1 MFARSDF
8 AAGGGEQT
16 LVRPPPL
23 GGAPTPLVAVA
34 RRSWVLTMRILH
46 TSDWHVGRRLERHDR
61 MDEHRAVI
69 DEVIAIADSED
80 VDLIVH
86 SGDLFDRPTPPVEAL
101 RLALDGLVRLAR
113 NAGRPVVAVAGN
125 HDSPDL
131 FETLSRFLAPFGV
144 HLVGH
149 IKAPDKGGI
158 LSLET
163 GSGRALVGCFPFL
176 RASQTVDFMTKV
188 DSWYGAYAD
197 RIRRITESF
206 AEALGRQAEEGDV
219 TLLVA
224 HFMVGGV
231 KVRTGVPRGER
242 DLHIGEAYA
251 ATEQAIPTAVDYV
264 AMGHIHAPQPVP
276 GAPVPAE
283 YAGSLLQLDFG
294 EAGEQKRVVVVDAKP
309 GIHAKTRSVPITAG
323 RRLVQA
329 SGSWADIA
337 VRDDLE
343 DAYLDLNVVTTGP
356 EPGLMDDA
364 RERFE
369 HVVKVRAE
377 YERVE
382 VERRGAI
389 GRPLDELYAE
399 YHEESH
405 AEPALDS
412 LMDLFREIAD
422 EVDSATT

>member
-1 MFARSDF
+1 
-8 AAGGGEQT
+8 
-16 LVRPPPL
+16 
-23 GGAPTPLVAVA
+23 
-34 RRSWVLTMRILH
+34 MRILH
-46 TSDWHVGRRLERHDR
+46 TSDWHVGKRLERHDR
-61 MDEHRAVI
+61 MDEHQAVI
-69 DEVIAIADSED
+69 DEVVEIADRED

-113 NAGRPVVAVAGN
+113 NGGRPVVVVAGN

-144 HLVGH
+144 HLVGR
-149 IKAPDKGGI
+149 IKAPDEGGI

-163 GSGRALVGCFPFL
+163 GAGRARVACFPFL
-176 RASQTVDFMTKV
+176 RAAQTVDFMTRV

-197 RIRRITESF
+197 RIRRITETYS
-206 AEALGRQAEEGDV
+206 EALAQQATKGDV
-219 TLLVA
+219 TVLVA

-231 KVRTGVPRGER
+231 KVRVGVPRGER
-242 DLHIGEAYA
+242 ELHIGEAYA

-294 EAGEQKRVVVVDAKP
+294 EAGEQKRVVIVDAKP
-309 GIHAKTRSVPITAG
+309 GIHAAIRSIPITSG
-323 RRLVQA
+323 RRLIQVA
-329 SGSWADIA
+329 GPWSDIA
-337 VRDDLE
+337 GRDDLE
-343 DAYLDLNVVTTGP
+343 DAYLDLSVATDGP
-356 EPGLMDDA
+356 EPGLMDEA

-399 YHEESH
+399 YHQEAH
-405 AEPALDS
+405 AVEPPSAL
-412 LMDLFREIAD
+412 MNLFREISD
-422 EVDSATT
+422 EVDVAAS